1 MGEALGCSMN
11 KVTTRCLA
19 RFKTHQRRIATSG
32 ILRGCLLLLSMT
44 PLQFIHGSELPPYPN
59 ANSQLSVEEDRQNH
73 PVITSRMKR
82 VNGVVTSDG
91 AQWLDGRLNRALY
104 LLPSGHSS
112 SQGYDFYVNKLHGLG
127 VETLFQCRSFS
138 CGASNFWA
146 NDIFN
151 ISTLYGQDK
160 EQAFYIGN
168 KKGRYYSVYSVRRGN
183 GRIYTL
189 VDIFEPHQYEAER
202 ANELKQSSGAVTFLI
217 ERSGLTRSPDLKSFV
232 TAMSSDTAMNALLII
247 HSSVPDTLTELDTW
261 QQKMEALKTVIKQH
275 LNDQGIN
282 DSRLRFNVSVG
293 TYGDLPG
300 QTPVQSFWL
309 EIVPLS

>member
-11 KVTTRCLA
+11 KVTSRCLA

-32 ILRGCLLLLSMT
+32 IFRGCLLLLSMT

-59 ANSQLSVEEDRQNH
+59 ANPQLSVEEDRQNH

-91 AQWLDGRLNRALY
+91 AQWLDGHLNRALY

-112 SQGYDFYVNKLHGLG
+112 SQGYEFYVNKLRDLG

-160 EQAFYIGN
+160 EQAFYIG
-168 KKGRYYSVYSVRRGN
+168 KKQGSYYSVYSVRRGN

-189 VDIFEPHQYEAER
+189 VDVFEPHKHEAER
-202 ANELKQSSGAVTFLI
+202 VNELKQSSGIIKLLI
-217 ERSGLTRSPDLKSFV
+217 ERSGLTKSPDLKSFV
-232 TAMSSDTAMNALLII
+232 AAMSSDTAMNALLII
-247 HSSVPDTLTELDTW
+247 HSSVPDTLAELDAW
-261 QQKMEALKTVIKQH
+261 QQKMEALKNVIKKH

-293 TYGDLPG
+293 TYGDAPE

-309 EIVPLS
+309 EVVPLS